1 MISQLEVLTRQV
13 ATIQKSSGKKYV
25 IYTCVTNGY
34 SEVMPVPP
42 ALRNTFDFILFSDE
56 QCLIDG
62 WTWLS
67 FKAFHADPRRSAKF
81 SKILPHTL
89 LSAYESSIW
98 VDGNFQLRPALNDL
112 FLTFLDAEEV
122 LLLFRHRRR
131 NCIYSEA
138 LECLRWGKD
147 APTVINDQMLE
158 YKRLGHPEGWGLFMG
173 GFLMRKHNSRK
184 CVKVMQDWW
193 HEIEAHSVRDQL
205 SLPVVLRRHDV
216 AISAHPFELVNTYF
230 EILPHLKYRSYTLR
244 GLNLIN
250 PRALIA
256 PLVYSITAFFK
267 QLCKKLQNR

>member
-1 MISQLEVLTRQV
+1 MMGHVKGLTQKV
-13 ATIQKSSGKKYV
+13 ATLQKNSGNKYV

-34 SEVMPVPP
+34 SEVMPAPP
-42 ALRNTFDFILFSDE
+42 ALRNTFDFILFCDE

-62 WTWLS
+62 WTCLLFDS
-67 FKAFHADPRRSAKF
+67 FHADPRRSAKF

-112 FLTFLDAEEV
+112 FLTFLYAEEV

-131 NCIYSEA
+131 NCIYAEA

-147 APTVINDQMLE
+147 APKVINDQMLE
-158 YKRLGHPEGWGLFMG
+158 YKRVGHPEGWGLFMG
-173 GFLMRKHNSRK
+173 GFLMRKHNSSK
-184 CVKVMQDWW
+184 CVKLMQDWW
-193 HEIEAHSVRDQL
+193 NEIEAHSVRDQL
-205 SLPVVLRRHDV
+205 SLPVVLRRHEIV
-216 AISAHPFELVNTYF
+216 ISTQPFELVNTYF
-230 EILPHLKYRSYTLR
+230 EILPHLKYRSYTLS

-256 PLVYSITAFFK
+256 PLIYNITVSLK
-267 QLCKKLQNR
+267 QLRKKLKIR